1 MLSAD
6 FVRSYIDAWNQR
18 SPRRVAAHLARN
30 GTYHDMGELKQVSR
44 RDFIAHLEDFFSR
57 DSNRYVLVG
66 EVLEGEKTI
75 AFQYLACPIGDSASD
90 GGWMG
95 AEFITLEGGAATRI
109 EDYYRDPALATR
121 ERRDGG
127 AQDSSDPGGRTP
139 DGRTPDGRTPDGR
152 TPDGRTPRYA
162 KSGLSPAAMEAVLR
176 RLAEAMEHDRA
187 YLNSH
192 LSLPELA
199 ANLGCSVNHLSQAI
213 NAGHGVGFFDY
224 VNGYRVRDATELLAL
239 AGDSAPSILDIALSV
254 GFNSTSTFYAAFKR
268 ITGKTPA
275 GYRRDALAAGRQT
288 GGGPD

>member
-18 SPRRVAAHLARN
+18 DPGRVASHLAAG
-30 GTYHDMGELKQVSR
+30 GTYHDMGELQQISR
-44 RDFIAHLEDFFSR
+44 QDFIAHLEEYFSR

-66 EVLEGEKTI
+66 EILKGERTI
-75 AFQYLACPIGDSASD
+75 AFQYLACPSGDSVDD

-95 AEFITLEGGAATRI
+95 AEFITLDGAAATRI
-109 EDYYRDPALATR
+109 EDYYRDPRLSTR
-121 ERRDGG
+121 DH
-127 AQDSSDPGGRTP
+127 
-139 DGRTPDGRTPDGR
+139 DGRPRE
-152 TPDGRTPRYA
+152 RYA
-162 KSGLSPAAMEAVLR
+162 KSGLSPAAMQAVLR
-176 RLAEAMEHDRA
+176 RLVEALEEDRV

-213 NAGHGVGFFDY
+213 NEGHGLGFFDY
-224 VNGYRVRDATELLAL
+224 VNRYRIRDARELLAL
-239 AGDSAPSILDIALSV
+239 PGDDAPPILDVALSV

-275 GYRRDALAAGRQT
+275 KFRREALAAGSR
-288 GGGPD
+288 PD

>member
-18 SPRRVAAHLARN
+18 SPARVADHLARD
-30 GTYHDMGELKQVSR
+30 GTYHDMGELKQISR
-44 RDFIAHLEDFFSR
+44 RDFIAHLEEYFSR

-66 EVLEGEKTI
+66 EVLEGENTI
-75 AFQYLACPIGDSASD
+75 AFQYLACPTGENAGDR
-90 GGWMG
+90 GWMG

-121 ERRDGG
+121 ERHGDSTTAGG
-127 AQDSSDPGGRTP
+127 
-139 DGRTPDGRTPDGR
+139 
-152 TPDGRTPRYA
+152 TPRYA
-162 KSGLSPAAMEAVLR
+162 KSGLSPGAMEAVLR
-176 RLAEAMEHDRA
+176 RLAETMEDDRA

-213 NAGHGVGFFDY
+213 NEGHGVGFFDY
-224 VNGYRVRDATELLAL
+224 VNGYRVREATSLLAL
-239 AGDSAPSILDIALSV
+239 DGPRAPTILDVALSV

-275 GYRRDALAAGRQT
+275 RFRREAIAAGAGT
-288 GGGPD
+288 DADSGPD

>member
-18 SPRRVAAHLARN
+18 SPRRVAEHLARN

-44 RDFIAHLEDFFSR
+44 KDFIAHLEEYFSR

-66 EVLEGEKTI
+66 EVLEGENTI
-75 AFQYLACPIGDSASD
+75 AFQYLACPTGDNASD

-95 AEFITLEGGAATRI
+95 AEFITLEDGAATRI

-121 ERRDGG
+121 ERRDNG
-127 AQDSSDPGGRTP
+127 AA
-139 DGRTPDGRTPDGR
+139 DGRP
-152 TPDGRTPRYA
+152 PDGRTPRYA

-176 RLAEAMEHDRA
+176 RLSEAMEDDRA

-213 NAGHGVGFFDY
+213 NAGHGAGFFDY

-275 GYRRDALAAGRQT
+275 RFRRDALAAKKST
-288 GGGPD
+288 GAGPD

>member
-18 SPRRVAAHLARN
+18 SPRRVAEHLARD
-30 GTYHDMGELKQVSR
+30 GTYHDMGELKEVTR
-44 RDFIAHLEDFFSR
+44 KDFIAHLEDYFSR

-66 EVLEGEKTI
+66 EVLEGENTI
-75 AFQYLACPIGDSASD
+75 AFQYLACPTGDSADD

-95 AEFITLEGGAATRI
+95 AEFITLDGDAATRI
-109 EDYYRDPALATR
+109 EDYYRDPALASR
-121 ERRDGG
+121 ERGG
-127 AQDSSDPGGRTP
+127 DSAA
-139 DGRTPDGRTPDGR
+139 
-152 TPDGRTPRYA
+152 RYA

-176 RLAEAMEHDRA
+176 RLAEAMQDDRA

-199 ANLGCSVNHLSQAI
+199 ASLGCSVNHLSQAI
-213 NAGHGVGFFDY
+213 NEGHGVGFFDY
-224 VNGYRVRDATELLAL
+224 VNGFRVRDATALLTE
-239 AGDSAPSILDIALSV
+239 AGPRAPSILDVALSV

-275 GYRRDALAAGRQT
+275 QFRREALAAT
-288 GGGPD
+288 PGPD

>member
-18 SPRRVAAHLARN
+18 SPRRVAEHLARD

-44 RDFIAHLEDFFSR
+44 KDFIAHLEEYFSR

-66 EVLEGEKTI
+66 EVLEGENTI
-75 AFQYLACPIGDSASD
+75 AFQYLACPTSDNASD

-121 ERRDGG
+121 ERRD
-127 AQDSSDPGGRTP
+127 DSTG
-139 DGRTPDGRTPDGR
+139 
-152 TPDGRTPRYA
+152 RYA

-176 RLAEAMEHDRA
+176 RLSEAMEDDRA

-239 AGDSAPSILDIALSV
+239 AGDLAPSILDVALSV

-275 GYRRDALAAGRQT
+275 RFRRDALAAAAE
-288 GGGPD
+288 GGPD